1 MTGNFEDSYLGNIIG
16 VQRQKMKDF
25 TNSGLKMELEI
36 NLMVVLICL
45 QMHLTI

>member
-25 TNSGLKMELEI
+25 TNSGLKKVKLDESESYI
-36 NLMVVLICL
+36 GF
-45 QMHLTI
+45 